1 MNITNS
7 QYKSATANRIAGSYV
22 AQNVGQDREN
32 RILSGTTEYTPSA
45 TLGGM
50 IKDLNDLNSYMG
62 KIGVSNGWMATLYRL
77 TDALRLTSPQ
87 ARLNALSS
95 KLQTSSSRLD
105 RLIRAHWEGL
115 EQLSEEI
122 KETKSLKRDA
132 NYIMD
137 KYSMMQKAFDAEEA
151 RLIEEKGKLKEE
163 MEKLAADDAKR
174 YTIADSISQCNDEI
188 EKMKDDK
195 QTVGYKLDRAASAVI
210 RFDQRLKYYDHQRQ
224 VRKCAITALERVKN
238 NLDLKISEIDVIS
251 KNNGNSLMGTFY
263 GLKQAQQMY
272 EEVCRALGDIPDVIN
287 RTLTSLSADINFESQ
302 DTSRVEERTKDLKRA
317 EDRTMSEVQRRAEE
331 IRRKDL
337 AA

>member
-1 MNITNS
+1 MSMNNS
-7 QYKSATANRIAGSYV
+7 QYKSATGNKIAGGYA
-22 AQNVGQDREN
+22 AQTVTQDREN
-32 RILSGTTEYTPSA
+32 KILSGTTEYAPSA

-50 IKDLNDLNSYMG
+50 IKDLNDLNGYMG
-62 KIGVSNGWMATLYRL
+62 KIGVNNGWMATVYRV
-77 TDALRLTSPQ
+77 TDALKLTSPQ

-105 RLIRAHWEGL
+105 RLIRAHWDGL
-115 EQLSEEI
+115 EQLSEE
-122 KETKSLKRDA
+122 TKDTKTLKRDA

-137 KYSMMQKAFDAEEA
+137 KYSLMQKAFDTEESK
-151 RLIEEKGKLKEE
+151 LSEEKGKLKEE
-163 MEKLAADDAKR
+163 MEKIATDDAKR
-174 YTIADSISQCNDEI
+174 YTVADSVSQCNDEI

-210 RFDQRLKYYDHQRQ
+210 KFDQRIKYFDHQRQ

-238 NLDLKISEIDVIS
+238 NLDVKISEIDVIS
-251 KNNGNSLMGTFY
+251 KNNGNSLMGTFQ
-263 GLKQAQQMY
+263 GLRQAQQMY

-287 RTLTSLSADINFESQ
+287 RTLTSLSSDINFETQ